1 MFRLSS
7 LAPDVLA
14 CLFRGGAGTPEH
26 SLLISN
32 VSSSAAYTSVLDSPI
47 QVSAIEIVGV
57 DAECLAKVSWNV
69 SIKTGKVYVC
79 VCICRCTCAHVL
91 WKGNECLKLL
101 LQFSLFVST

>member
-1 MFRLSS
+1 MF
-7 LAPDVLA
+7 A

-32 VSSSAAYTSVLDSPI
+32 DSSSAAYTSVLDSPI

-69 SIKTGKVYVC
+69 SIETGKVVC
-79 VCICRCTCAHVL
+79 VCVYMQVHMCTCVMEG
-91 WKGNECLKLL
+91 K
-101 LQFSLFVST
+101 